1 MRKVAIA
8 ALLIVLATLSV
19 IAQDPSKP
27 WSDWSQKDAEK
38 MLNDS
43 PWAQVQ
49 VETNTSEM
57 IYSPTTGSAPGLS
70 TTPMARPPATI
81 REEQADRNA
90 RRGTEG
96 AYNGPVSTNYEIRF
110 LSAKP
115 IREAFANLI
124 LLQQSGSNSEA
135 QLKIKKEMQEFV
147 DRNYGDFVVVTVSY
161 NASDGR
167 LTGKAFQNF
176 NSAVTNTLRNNTY
189 LERTDGKRAYL
200 IDYRAPIDD
209 GLGAKFVFP
218 RTVEGKPFLTAASGE
233 VRFYAEI
240 ATNLKL
246 NRRFKVSE
254 MIFQGK
260 LEY

>member
-1 MRKVAIA
+1 MRKIAIA
-8 ALLIVLATLSV
+8 ALLMGLVTLSA
-19 IAQDPSKP
+19 IAQNQSRP
-27 WSDWSQKDAEK
+27 WSEWCKKDAEK

-49 VETNTSEM
+49 VETNASEM
-57 IYSPTTGSAPGLS
+57 IYSPTTGSAPSLS
-70 TTPMARPPATI
+70 TTPMTRPPATI

-96 AYNGPVSTNYEIRF
+96 AYNGPVNTSYQIRF

-124 LLQQSGSNSEA
+124 LLQQSGSSAED
-135 QLKIKKEMQEFV
+135 QQKIKKQMQEFV

-161 NASDGR
+161 TSSDGR

-176 NSAVTNTLRNNTY
+176 NSAVTNTLKNNTY
-189 LERTDGKRAYL
+189 LERTDGKRVYL

-218 RTVEGKPFLTAASGE
+218 RNFEDKPFLTAASNE
-233 VRFYAEI
+233 VRFCAEMG
-240 ATNLKL
+240 TNLKL
-246 NRRFKVSE
+246 NRRFKVSD